1 MLCMVRIVVHLPRP
15 GTFLEH
21 FVFVFIFYVFAL
33 LCYVGELARY
43 DISIVPLA
51 LYFDVPVLLT
61 SVTS

>member
-1 MLCMVRIVVHLPRP
+1 MIFLIIVHLPRP

-21 FVFVFIFYVFAL
+21 FVFVFIFYVFTL

-43 DISIVPLA
+43 DISIVRLA